1 MRGRRR
7 LPWWL
12 RTTLLVTAVM
22 IVSAARGCIETV
34 DPPDPTLRIEN
45 RTGET
50 VLIYSVSVDG
60 SETSFVLLPKVDAH
74 SSADL
79 SVECAHN
86 LVARTKDGEFVSRWG
101 PFDGCVRQDWIIEAP
116 PAE

>member
-1 MRGRRR
+1 MRGWRR

-12 RTTLLVTAVM
+12 RTLLLVTAVM
-22 IVSAARGCIETV
+22 IVSGARGCIEIV

-45 RTGET
+45 RSGET
-50 VLIYSVSVDG
+50 LFIYSVSVDG
-60 SETSFVLLPKVDAH
+60 SETSFALVPEVGAR

-86 LVARTKDGEFVSRWG
+86 LVARTKDGGFVSRWG
-101 PFDGCVRQDWIIEAP
+101 PFDGCVREDWIIEAP
-116 PAE
+116 LE